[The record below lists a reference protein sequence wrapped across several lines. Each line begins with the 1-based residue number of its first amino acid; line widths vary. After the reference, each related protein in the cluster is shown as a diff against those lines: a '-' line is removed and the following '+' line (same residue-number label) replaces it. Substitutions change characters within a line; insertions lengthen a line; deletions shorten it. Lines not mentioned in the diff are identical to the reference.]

1 MINIDP
7 ELLNNTSPS
16 AYRSAYEKGYDWLRF
31 DGELEREFQAFYTEG
46 HLVRVRVAAYLVI
59 VLFIAFIG
67 IDLTTLPDPVSYWT
81 TKIRVGLILPMAAL
95 LYVSY
100 RPALRV
106 FVGQAVYIAALV
118 AGVGTVLVIGTGLKL
133 GTQIPYE
140 GILLVALFI
149 YLIACLQWRRALF
162 ANMTTLL
169 AFIGM
174 EVLYQSDPQ
183 ARLYQIIFMVAA
195 NAVGAY
201 GGYFLEH
208 SSRTMFLVN
217 NLLNELAEL
226 DGLTGLSNR
235 RTLNI
240 HLDRIWKQAIRDKH
254 EVAIAMIDVDH
265 FKKYNDRY
273 GHLQGDAALRAV
285 ADVIAHYARRPLDI
299 TARYGG
305 EEFAVVWYHPS
316 ATELPRMA
324 EIMTKAV
331 VALNM
336 PHADS
341 EVGSLSISVGVAI
354 MRPHKGEGSEYL
366 LRLADAALYDAKR
379 QGRNRVVVK
388 QPSDIVAQ
396 VGGGI

>member
-7 ELLNNTSPS
+7 ELLNNTSHSP
-16 AYRSAYEKGYDWLRF
+16 YRSAYEKGYDWLRF
-31 DGELEREFQAFYTEG
+31 DGNLEREFQAFYTEG

-59 VLFIAFIG
+59 ALFIAFIG
-67 IDLTTLPDPVSYWT
+67 IDLATLPAHVAYWT
-81 TKIRVGLILPMAAL
+81 TKIRVGLIIPIVAL
-95 LYVSY
+95 LYVTY

-106 FVGQAVYIAALV
+106 YVGQAVYIAALV
-118 AGVGTVLVIGTGLKL
+118 AGLGTVLVIGAGLKL

-162 ANMTTLL
+162 ANMATLF
-169 AFIGM
+169 AFVMM
-174 EVLYQSDPQ
+174 ELLYQTDAQ
-183 ARLYQIIFMVAA
+183 ARLYQIIFMIAA

-285 ADVIAHYARRPLDI
+285 ADVIAHHARRPMDI

-316 ATELPRMA
+316 AVELPRMA

-336 PHADS
+336 EHADS
-341 EVGSLSISVGVAI
+341 DIGIVSISVGVAI
-354 MRPHKGEGSEYL
+354 MRPSKGESSAEL
-366 LRLADAALYDAKR
+366 LRGADAALYDAKH

-388 QPSDIVAQ
+388 QVADLEAH
-396 VGGGI
+396 VASGI